1 MLQAITPVLRIM
13 PLLGNTKCH
22 LCKTAGL
29 TVLNLLVCHTYSRLI
44 SSLWFFGLNDLLVQ
58 HTEKE
63 KRHQKLLVYVLYP
76 RFLESKLSCREKAKG
91 VMSLEV
97 GDIWMECI
105 CRTHHYTVSPHQDI
119 ALRGSLPGNAQFT
132 EIRATHF
139 PIQVNLNLQHLNE
152 FRGNGNSHFWR
163 GQKITHIWE
172 LLRCHS

>member
-1 MLQAITPVLRIM
+1 M

-63 KRHQKLLVYVLYP
+63 KKTSKAISICALPKVS
-76 RFLESKLSCREKAKG
+76 ESKLSCREKAKG

-105 CRTHHYTVSPHQDI
+105 CRTHHYTVSPH
-119 ALRGSLPGNAQFT
+119 
-132 EIRATHF
+132 
-139 PIQVNLNLQHLNE
+139 
-152 FRGNGNSHFWR
+152 
-163 GQKITHIWE
+163 
-172 LLRCHS
+172 